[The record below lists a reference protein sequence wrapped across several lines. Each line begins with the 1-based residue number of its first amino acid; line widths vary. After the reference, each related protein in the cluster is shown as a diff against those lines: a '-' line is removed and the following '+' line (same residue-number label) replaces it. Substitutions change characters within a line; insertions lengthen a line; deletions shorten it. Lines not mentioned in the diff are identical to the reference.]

1 MYGWVTPVQKNS
13 LKNNLKKKKKLKTTS
28 LILCKGDW
36 ALCLA
41 SLSPPHTQTWAI
53 REDMVRQHH
62 RCGLE
67 GGLSFC
73 PHLSPLDMLQHWG
86 TSLTSYYLPGTG
98 PPNAPSGWWLSLC
111 RAHPLGPGLVP
122 VIRSCLVF
130 TKQLQAGVCEY
141 HFLPASLLSFVNSN
155 IYACHRLEIKLKK
168 ENWGPWS
175 AGGSRQVQFHQ
186 GFGDLAILKPSN
198 KVLQVSIGPG
208 LPRNSRKCARAPRV
222 GPLLGCWAPCLPPAH
237 PLSKLN
243 SFPTKCS

>member
-1 MYGWVTPVQKNS
+1 MS
-13 LKNNLKKKKKLKTTS
+13 S
-28 LILCKGDW
+28 
-36 ALCLA
+36 LA
-41 SLSPPHTQTWAI
+41 SVSPPHTETWAI
-53 REDMVRQHH
+53 REDTVMQHS

-67 GGLSFC
+67 GSLSFC
-73 PHLSPLDMLQHWG
+73 PHLSPLDSAPILGH
-86 TSLTSYYLPGTG
+86 LPYQLLS
-98 PPNAPSGWWLSLC
+98 PRDWAPKCSASGWWLSLR
-111 RAHPLGPGLVP
+111 RARPLGPRLVP
-122 VIRSCLVF
+122 MIQSCLVF
-130 TKQLQAGVCEY
+130 TTQLQDGVCEH

-208 LPRNSRKCARAPRV
+208 LPRNSRKCAWAPRV
-222 GPLLGCWAPCLPPAH
+222 GPLLGCWAPCLAPTH
-237 PLSKLN
+237 PVSKLN